1 MQLLAGWGQ
10 EGGLQGPA
18 SDHTLGMGG
27 DPAKGMD
34 HGAKR
39 PNTDSKVQEVNPTE
53 PLLSCLECG
62 QREAGSDGDGRND
75 SICRNSE
82 TVLAS
87 TLIGRM

>member
-1 MQLLAGWGQ
+1 MQLLAGRGQ

-18 SDHTLGMGG
+18 SDYTLGMGVIPPKAWTTG
-27 DPAKGMD
+27 R
-34 HGAKR
+34 KR
-39 PNTDSKVQEVNPTE
+39 QTDSKVQEVNPTE

-62 QREAGSDGDGRND
+62 QREAGSDGDGRID